1 MTYLQGSIVISNA
14 RFRDE
19 VTRAAIDPTTVE
31 FYYQINGQEPSPTIT
46 YVDATVPSVGVIAR
60 MGVGWY
66 QTWIDTTSFVGTTGE
81 FWDGLGVGQAPG
93 QKQFTV
99 TQRGFS

>member
-1 MTYLQGSIVISNA
+1 MSYLQGSIVISNV

-31 FYYQINGQEPSPTIT
+31 FYYQINGQGPSTTIT

-66 QTWIDTTSFVGTTGE
+66 QTWIDTTSFAGTTSE
-81 FWDGLGVGQAPG
+81 FWNGVGVGQAPG
-93 QKQFTV
+93 QKQFIVIPT
-99 TQRGFS
+99 GFS